1 LEAYARRR
9 GVGMG
14 CAYLIRMKNK
24 IKLDIFNLESLEGL
38 EKMNTMY
45 YIVGMVI
52 LWNDKKADSNLKKH
66 GVAFEEAEKYE
77 ERI

>member
-1 LEAYARRR
+1 
-9 GVGMG
+9 MG